1 MILQVRHLILEIKQ
15 IKETF
20 PKSIEFY
27 TDIASDLWSVS
38 GDATQL
44 HQVLMNLCV
53 NARDAMP
60 DGGTLSIKAE
70 NLFMDENYA
79 RMHLEAS
86 VGDYI
91 VITVAD
97 TGTGIPPEILDRIF
111 EPFSLLKK
119 LAKAQGWVF
128 QY

>member
-1 MILQVRHLILEIKQ
+1 
-15 IKETF
+15 
-20 PKSIEFY
+20 
-27 TDIASDLWSVS
+27 
-38 GDATQL
+38 
-44 HQVLMNLCV
+44 
-53 NARDAMP
+53 MP

-111 EPFSLLKK
+111 EPFSLLKRVVGK
-119 LAKAQGWVF
+119 GTGLGLSALLKATAVL
-128 QY
+128 

>member
-1 MILQVRHLILEIKQ
+1 
-15 IKETF
+15 
-20 PKSIEFY
+20 
-27 TDIASDLWSVS
+27 
-38 GDATQL
+38 
-44 HQVLMNLCV
+44 MNLCV

-97 TGTGIPPEILDRIF
+97 
-111 EPFSLLKK
+111 
-119 LAKAQGWVF
+119 
-128 QY
+128 

>member
-1 MILQVRHLILEIKQ
+1 
-15 IKETF
+15 
-20 PKSIEFY
+20 
-27 TDIASDLWSVS
+27 
-38 GDATQL
+38 
-44 HQVLMNLCV
+44 MNLCV

-97 TGTGIPPEILDRIF
+97 TGTGIPPEILGILS
-111 EPFSLLKK
+111 PFH
-119 LAKAQGWVF
+119 
-128 QY
+128 Y

>member
-1 MILQVRHLILEIKQ
+1 
-15 IKETF
+15 
-20 PKSIEFY
+20 
-27 TDIASDLWSVS
+27 
-38 GDATQL
+38 
-44 HQVLMNLCV
+44 MNLCV
-53 NARDAMP
+53 NACDAMP

-97 TGTGIPPEILDRIF
+97 TGTGIPPEILDRILF
-111 EPFSLLKK
+111 TTKEVGKGTGLGLSILVGIIKSHGGFISVDSLVGKV
-119 LAKAQGWVF
+119 AI
-128 QY
+128 

>member
-1 MILQVRHLILEIKQ
+1 
-15 IKETF
+15 
-20 PKSIEFY
+20 
-27 TDIASDLWSVS
+27 
-38 GDATQL
+38 
-44 HQVLMNLCV
+44 MNLCV

-91 VITVAD
+91 CYCRGYWNGHSAHT
-97 TGTGIPPEILDRIF
+97 R
-111 EPFSLLKK
+111 
-119 LAKAQGWVF
+119 
-128 QY
+128 

>member
-1 MILQVRHLILEIKQ
+1 
-15 IKETF
+15 
-20 PKSIEFY
+20 
-27 TDIASDLWSVS
+27 
-38 GDATQL
+38 
-44 HQVLMNLCV
+44 MNLCV

-70 NLFMDENYA
+70 NLFMDGYA

-86 VGDYI
+86 VGDI

-111 EPFSLLKK
+111 EPFSLLKVG
-119 LAKAQGWVF
+119 KAQGWVF